1 MKINDIDYKIALITH
16 KILPKKQI
24 FVNDV
29 LQETH
34 SAYRKFKFFLHI
46 EGQLLTVSQKK
57 DSTNLLINKKPFYS
71 FQDIPDDLSDR
82 SKKDPISLNEIDLE
96 ALKKEKTQST
106 LNIISQ
112 KAFDLGTKEKEIGKT
127 VSQQTLE
134 INSKNREGEKRKSF
148 DIASKGK
155 EENIKRV
162 ASQKVLELKEEE
174 NLKQKSSNVEKKVSS
189 SQNLN
194 LKNEENSGVKKSKR
208 QSINVIPEVILTKG
222 ETEIKIK
229 DAIKKP
235 EVITIKSSNQENR
248 LEEQKEI
255 IIFQKA
261 FDKVPIVKENSNKA
275 DVEIENDLL
284 KLKDVL
290 KPNSN
295 LDRMV
300 KDMDFIRSSLRK
312 IDVYIFLKKNHLS
325 IFFFKSLK
333 SRNELRNF

>member
-112 KAFDLGTKEKEIGKT
+112 KAFDIGINHPKEKEIGKT

-134 INSKNREGEKRKSF
+134 INSKNREGAKRMSF
-148 DIASKGK
+148 DIIASKVK
-155 EENIKRV
+155 DENIKRV
-162 ASQKVLELKEEE
+162 TSQKALELKEKE
-174 NLKQKSSNVEKKVSS
+174 NLKQKSSNIEKKVSS

-208 QSINVIPEVILTKG
+208 QSVNVIPEVILDKG
-222 ETEIKIK
+222 ETEIKIRE
-229 DAIKKP
+229 ATKKP
-235 EVITIKSSNQENR
+235 EDMAIKSNNQENMQKD
-248 LEEQKEI
+248 QKEI
-255 IIFQKA
+255 IIFQKS
-261 FDKVPIVKENSNKA
+261 FDKVPITKENSNKG
-275 DVEIENDLL
+275 DEEIENDLL

-312 IDVYIFLKKNHLS
+312 INVYFLFL
-325 IFFFKSLK
+325 F
-333 SRNELRNF
+333 